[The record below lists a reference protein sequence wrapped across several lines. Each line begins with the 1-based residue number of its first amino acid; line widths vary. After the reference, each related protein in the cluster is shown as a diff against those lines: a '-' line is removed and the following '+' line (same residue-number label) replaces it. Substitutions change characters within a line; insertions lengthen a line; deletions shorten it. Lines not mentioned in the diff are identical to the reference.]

1 VVATL
6 SELPEPDLRSEGE
19 PSSLIEPP
27 EADVRSEGEASAP
40 SELCPALSEQEERQ
54 DPPEADLRSEGEPS
68 TLSELPE
75 ADVPRPVVADGQ
87 FAEKWPGILLG
98 VFGLIIP
105 SSQLVWTFDE
115 PSSELAM
122 AILPGDPMLGGPS
135 FSVRK
140 VVVGDPS
147 CEEQRTSG
155 NDFLRPRYGFVSDV
169 PCPPPA
175 CCSERSRLRNGV
187 LPPELRSSL
196 TSSSRRAS
204 RLSFVSTGLGKRLA
218 AAVAADSTALS
229 LPPRRDLRKPA
240 SRPMSRHKSA
250 EAAAPSAKATSGLV
264 LRAATHPGCARQEPW
279 TACSILHTASKLLF
293 SAERTRDRSAC
304 SASRERRPAGYF
316 CSHDELCH
324 ASLRNQRRHLVEL

>member
-1 VVATL
+1 MEHAVQGSCLAQPGCVAARNTSPEVAFVLGAAASALLCLLIGRLAGFRRSRRGGSERAVESAATAAARRLPSPVLTKL
-6 SELPEPDLRSEGE
+6 SLDALLDDEVREERSSGGSTPFLSRERSEQQAGGGQGTSDTK
-19 PSSLIEPP
+19 PYLGRRKSLP
-27 EADVRSEGEASAP
+27 DVR
-40 SELCPALSEQEERQ
+40 C
-54 DPPEADLRSEGEPS
+54 
-68 TLSELPE
+68 
-75 ADVPRPVVADGQ
+75 
-87 FAEKWPGILLG
+87 
-98 VFGLIIP
+98 
-105 SSQLVWTFDE
+105 SSQLGSPTTTLRTLNDG
-115 PSSELAM
+115 P
-122 AILPGDPMLGGPS
+122 PNMLGGPS

-250 EAAAPSAKATSGLV
+250 EAAAPSTKATSGLV

-293 SAERTRDRSAC
+293 
-304 SASRERRPAGYF
+304 F
-316 CSHDELCH
+316 CRAH
-324 ASLRNQRRHLVEL
+324 A